1 MANKNRLIKTFMD
14 LVQIDS
20 PTGEEDAMD
29 QEVSKRPEALG
40 FSVYHDS
47 FKNVIANLSG
57 IGDPIVL
64 SAHLDTVEPGR
75 GIKPILDGDILRS
88 DGTTILGGDCKSG
101 VTIVLEALET
111 VIEAHQDHV
120 PIEVAF
126 SRAEEGGLVG
136 ARSMEM
142 SRITAK
148 RGMVFDAEGDANRI
162 TTGAPYQNVVKA
174 HIHGRAS
181 HAGIEPEKGVSSILI
196 AAEILTRLPLGRI
209 DFETTANI
217 GVVNGGIKRNI
228 IPDYTF
234 IDGELRSLNQSK
246 FEYYTDQ
253 FRDIFTQVLQS
264 HDGCSIDLDIENT
277 YAGYMV
283 DRENETDQMIAK
295 AVTEAGLIPKFEY
308 TGGGSD
314 ANIFFKNGITALP
327 VGIGVTGF
335 HTTSETADIEQVLL
349 AAEVCERVITTL

>member
-1 MANKNRLIKTFMD
+1 MANKSRLIKTFIE

-29 QEVSKRPEALG
+29 QEVSNRLEALG

-47 FKNVIANLSG
+47 FKNVIASLPG
-57 IGDPIVL
+57 IGEPIVL

-75 GIKPILDGDILRS
+75 GIKPILDGDTLRS

-101 VTIVLEALET
+101 VTIVLEALT
-111 VIEAHQDHV
+111 SAIEANLDHV

-136 ARSMEM
+136 ARNMEM
-142 SRITAK
+142 SRLTAK
-148 RGMVFDAEGDANRI
+148 RGRVFDAEGNANRI
-162 TTGAPYQNVVKA
+162 TIGAPYQNVVKA
-174 HIHGRAS
+174 HINGRAS
-181 HAGIEPEKGVSSILI
+181 HAGIEPEKGVSAILI
-196 AAEILTRLPLGRI
+196 AAEILTQLPLGRI

-234 IDGELRSLNQSK
+234 LDGELRSLDQAK

-253 FRDIFTQVLQS
+253 FRDVFTQVLES
-264 HDGCSIDLDIENT
+264 HEGCSIDLYIENT
-277 YAGYMV
+277 YAGYVV
-283 DRENETDQMIAK
+283 DCENETAQMIAS
-295 AVTEAGLIPKFEY
+295 AITEIGLTPQFEY

-327 VGIGVTGF
+327 IGIGVTGF
-335 HTTSETADIEQVLL
+335 HTTSEMADIEQVLL
-349 AAEVCERVITTL
+349 AAEVCERVITRV

>member
-1 MANKNRLIKTFMD
+1 MANKSRLIKTFIE

-29 QEVSKRPEALG
+29 QEVSNRLEALG

-47 FKNVIANLSG
+47 FKNVIASLPG
-57 IGDPIVL
+57 IGEPIVL

-75 GIKPILDGDILRS
+75 GIKPILDGDTLRS

-101 VTIVLEALET
+101 VTIVIEALT
-111 VIEAHQDHV
+111 SAIEANLDHV

-136 ARSMEM
+136 ARNMEM
-142 SRITAK
+142 SRLTAK
-148 RGMVFDAEGDANRI
+148 RGMVFDAEGNANRI
-162 TTGAPYQNVVKA
+162 TIGAPYQNVVKA
-174 HIHGRAS
+174 HINGRAS
-181 HAGIEPEKGVSSILI
+181 HAGIEPEKGVSAILI
-196 AAEILTRLPLGRI
+196 AAEILTQLPLGRI

-234 IDGELRSLNQSK
+234 LDGELRSLDQAK

-253 FRDIFTQVLQS
+253 FRGVFTQVLES
-264 HDGCSIDLDIENT
+264 HEGCSIDLDIENT
-277 YAGYMV
+277 YAGYVV
-283 DRENETDQMIAK
+283 DCENETAQMIAS
-295 AVTEAGLIPKFEY
+295 AITEIGLTPQFEY

-327 VGIGVTGF
+327 IGIGVTGF
-335 HTTSETADIEQVLL
+335 HTTSEMADIEQVLL
-349 AAEVCERVITTL
+349 AAEVCERVITRV

>member
-1 MANKNRLIKTFMD
+1 MANKSRLIKTFIE

-29 QEVSKRPEALG
+29 QEVSNRLEALG

-47 FKNVIANLSG
+47 FKNVIASLPG
-57 IGDPIVL
+57 IGEPIVL

-75 GIKPILDGDILRS
+75 GIKPNLDGDTLRS

-101 VTIVLEALET
+101 VTIVLEALT
-111 VIEAHQDHV
+111 SAIEANLDHV

-136 ARSMEM
+136 ARNMEM
-142 SRITAK
+142 SRLTAK
-148 RGMVFDAEGDANRI
+148 RGMVFDAEGNANRI
-162 TTGAPYQNVVKA
+162 TIGAPYQNVVKA
-174 HIHGRAS
+174 HINGRAS
-181 HAGIEPEKGVSSILI
+181 HAGIEPEKGVSAILI
-196 AAEILTRLPLGRI
+196 AAEILTQLPLGRI

-234 IDGELRSLNQSK
+234 LDGELRSLDQAK

-253 FRDIFTQVLQS
+253 FRGVFTQVLES
-264 HDGCSIDLDIENT
+264 HEGCSIDLDIENT
-277 YAGYMV
+277 YAGYVV
-283 DRENETDQMIAK
+283 DCENETAQMIAS
-295 AVTEAGLIPKFEY
+295 AITEIGLTPQFEY

-327 VGIGVTGF
+327 LGIGVTGF
-335 HTTSETADIEQVLL
+335 HTTSEMADIEQVLL
-349 AAEVCERVITTL
+349 AAEVCERVITRV

>member
-1 MANKNRLIKTFMD
+1 MANKSRLIKTFIE

-29 QEVSKRPEALG
+29 QEVSNRLEALG

-47 FKNVIANLSG
+47 FKNVIASLPG
-57 IGDPIVL
+57 IGEPIVL

-75 GIKPILDGDILRS
+75 GIKPILDGDTLRS

-101 VTIVLEALET
+101 VTIVLESLTSA
-111 VIEAHQDHV
+111 IEANLDHV

-136 ARSMEM
+136 ARNMEM
-142 SRITAK
+142 SRLTAK
-148 RGMVFDAEGDANRI
+148 RGMVFDAEGNANRI
-162 TTGAPYQNVVKA
+162 TIGAPYQNVVKA
-174 HIHGRAS
+174 HINGRAS
-181 HAGIEPEKGVSSILI
+181 HAGIEPEKGVSAILI
-196 AAEILTRLPLGRI
+196 AAEILTQLPLGRI

-234 IDGELRSLNQSK
+234 LDGELRSLDQAK

-253 FRDIFTQVLQS
+253 FRGVFTQVLES
-264 HDGCSIDLDIENT
+264 HEGCSIDLDIENT
-277 YAGYMV
+277 YAGYVV
-283 DRENETDQMIAK
+283 DCENETAQMIAS
-295 AVTEAGLIPKFEY
+295 AITELSLIH
-308 TGGGSD
+308 
-314 ANIFFKNGITALP
+314 I
-327 VGIGVTGF
+327 
-335 HTTSETADIEQVLL
+335 
-349 AAEVCERVITTL
+349 

>member
-1 MANKNRLIKTFMD
+1 MANKSRLIKTFIE

-29 QEVSKRPEALG
+29 QEVSNRLEALG

-47 FKNVIANLSG
+47 FKNVIASLPG
-57 IGDPIVL
+57 IGEPIVL

-75 GIKPILDGDILRS
+75 GIKQILDGDTLRS

-101 VTIVLEALET
+101 VTIVLEALT
-111 VIEAHQDHV
+111 SAIEANLDHV

-136 ARSMEM
+136 ARNMEM
-142 SRITAK
+142 SRLTAK
-148 RGMVFDAEGDANRI
+148 RGMVFDAEGNANRI
-162 TTGAPYQNVVKA
+162 TIGAPYQNVVKA
-174 HIHGRAS
+174 HINGRAS
-181 HAGIEPEKGVSSILI
+181 HAGIEPEKGVSAILI
-196 AAEILTRLPLGRI
+196 AAEILTQLPLGRI

-234 IDGELRSLNQSK
+234 LDGELRSLDQAK

-253 FRDIFTQVLQS
+253 FRGVFTQVLES
-264 HDGCSIDLDIENT
+264 HEGCSIDLDIENT
-277 YAGYMV
+277 YAGYVV
-283 DRENETDQMIAK
+283 DCENETAQMIAS
-295 AVTEAGLIPKFEY
+295 AITEIGLTPQFEY

-327 VGIGVTGF
+327 IGIGVTGF
-335 HTTSETADIEQVLL
+335 HTTSEMADIEQVLL
-349 AAEVCERVITTL
+349 AAEVCERVITRV